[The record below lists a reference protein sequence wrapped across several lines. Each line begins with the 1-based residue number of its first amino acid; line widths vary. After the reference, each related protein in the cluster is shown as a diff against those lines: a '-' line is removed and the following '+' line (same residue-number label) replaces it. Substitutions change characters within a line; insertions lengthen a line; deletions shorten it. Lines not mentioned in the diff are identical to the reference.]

1 MRDLIIMRGC
11 PGCGKSTAIEESGLK
26 DYVLSPDD
34 IRLMLRAPEVNEDG
48 EYRISQQDNALVFEM
63 LDTMLVNRMKNGS
76 PTIIDATH
84 CSSGKWHTK
93 QINRYRDLAKEY
105 KYRLFY
111 WEPEREDV
119 EVYVERNKYRDELN
133 RVPENVIRNMYHNW
147 ETINLPKDF
156 TKLDTLAFRDDF
168 SNLIKDMTDTYD
180 QVIIVGDV
188 HGCNTV
194 LHELINQY
202 DIKNEKNLYIFVGD
216 YFDRGIENLEVLDTL
231 FDIVKQKNVVLLEGN
246 HELHWVDWAFD
257 RDKDRNDNG
266 MIRFKETTLKQWQT
280 KYTSE
285 KDLKKQLRIL
295 YRKMLP
301 AYFFKFLGKEYIVT
315 HAGLGCLPRQNMA
328 AWQYING
335 HGGYEFEVTQAYES
349 RANYTNYPIQVFGH
363 RGALTSKHSIAL
375 EGQVEFGGFLKYL
388 IINKDGYKDYKIKNE
403 VYDKDYLKT
412 ENELSKY
419 LKGDYIATLDEE
431 VNAIAN
437 SRHII
442 AKKLPDNLMSLNFN
456 KGTFYHAIWND
467 LTVKARG
474 LFVDQTTGAVKA
486 RSYNKFFNF
495 GERGDE
501 QEEFDNLVYPVHISR
516 KENGF
521 LGIVSWNKEHQK
533 IIFASK
539 STTQGNF
546 VPMIKDIWDCCLE
559 HNRNLIIDL
568 CKKYNASAVFEVCH
582 PSDNT
587 HMVDYEGKKH
597 LFLLD
602 FIPNQL
608 HLDGINVDI
617 QFSDKLCKEFI
628 NSYKPEKNS
637 LMACTLNVKA
647 SSRDQ
652 LEHYIKS
659 IFMAEPKTEGFVIT
673 DATGKMYKQKFPY
686 YLVWKRRRYYLD
698 CIKNNRE
705 LPDALTEED
714 ADFINFIKDKDFN
727 TIIEARKA
735 YLERNNHA

>member
-1 MRDLIIMRGC
+1 M
-11 PGCGKSTAIEESGLK
+11 
-26 DYVLSPDD
+26 
-34 IRLMLRAPEVNEDG
+34 
-48 EYRISQQDNALVFEM
+48 
-63 LDTMLVNRMKNGS
+63 
-76 PTIIDATH
+76 
-84 CSSGKWHTK
+84 
-93 QINRYRDLAKEY
+93 
-105 KYRLFY
+105 
-111 WEPEREDV
+111 
-119 EVYVERNKYRDELN
+119 
-133 RVPENVIRNMYHNW
+133 
-147 ETINLPKDF
+147 
-156 TKLDTLAFRDDF
+156 
-168 SNLIKDMTDTYD
+168 
-180 QVIIVGDV
+180 
-188 HGCNTV
+188 
-194 LHELINQY
+194 
-202 DIKNEKNLYIFVGD
+202 
-216 YFDRGIENLEVLDTL
+216 LDTL
-231 FDIVKQKNVVLLEGN
+231 FDIIEQKNVVLLEGN

-257 RDKDRNDNG
+257 RDEDRNDNG
-266 MIRFKETTLKQWQT
+266 MIRFKETTLKQWQI
-280 KYTSE
+280 KYASE
-285 KDLKKQLRIL
+285 KDLKKQLRVL
-295 YRKMLP
+295 YRKMLQ

-335 HGGYEFEVTQAYES
+335 HGGYDFEVSQAYES
-349 RANYTNYPIQVFGH
+349 RANFNGYPIQVFGH
-363 RGALTSKHSIAL
+363 RRALTTKHSIAL
-375 EGQVEFGGFLKYL
+375 EGQVEFGGFLKYFV
-388 IINKDGYKDYKIKNE
+388 INKDCHEVYQIKNE
-403 VYDKDYLKT
+403 VYNKDYLKT

-419 LKGDYIATLDEE
+419 FKGTYIATLDEE

-442 AKKLPDNLMSLNFN
+442 VKKLPDNLMSLNFN
-456 KGTFYHAIWND
+456 EGTFYHAIWND

-521 LGIVSWNKEHQK
+521 LGIVSWDEQNQK

-559 HNRNLIIDL
+559 HNRNLIINL

-587 HMVDYEGKKH
+587 HMIDYEGEKH

-617 QFSDKLCKEFI
+617 KFSDKLCKEFI
-628 NSYKPEKNS
+628 NNYKPEKNS
-637 LMACTLNVKA
+637 LMACTLNIKA
-647 SSRDQ
+647 NCRDQ

-705 LPDALTEED
+705 LPDVLTEED